1 MEQGKRN
8 ASSLQGGRGE
18 LYAALIHE
26 VAPNGQHR
34 AASVLSTDRTRCQ
47 NVSAQKTRVF
57 FSTLR
62 KPVSFPLC
70 RLDRQVG
77 WGSAGSADCETG
89 ADGAVAGGGRS
100 ETAFPT
106 RSFLS
111 VLRVT

>member
-1 MEQGKRN
+1 MELAKDN

-47 NVSAQKTRVF
+47 NISAQKTRVF

-62 KPVSFPLC
+62 KPVSIK
-70 RLDRQVG
+70 RRSTSIKGKWAMQVI
-77 WGSAGSADCETG
+77 
-89 ADGAVAGGGRS
+89 
-100 ETAFPT
+100 
-106 RSFLS
+106 
-111 VLRVT
+111 